1 MKPILFETE
10 TEAYDEDDIVEMVG
24 RIAKLESAI
33 REHIQENGWY
43 IEDKSLD
50 ILEGWIEDHQP
61 VDVRTVKGKE

>member
-33 REHIQENGWY
+33 RGCMEQEGFDDTQEAFEWWVSDN
-43 IEDKSLD
+43 
-50 ILEGWIEDHQP
+50 QP
-61 VDVRTVKGKE
+61 DEIRTVKGE